1 MPFFSE
7 RRLTLINRAVVSGRI
22 LPFLALTTVVITVAS
37 GVAVWIFTP
46 SGFDSFGD
54 AMWWAAQTVTTVGYG
69 DVVPESSAG
78 RLIAFVVM
86 VLSVTTVSLITA
98 VVTAAAVSYQQR
110 RLGGDAERHQEVLE
124 TLERVERRLEA
135 LESRLS

>member
-1 MPFFSE
+1 MA
-7 RRLTLINRAVVSGRI
+7 LINRAVVSGRI

-37 GVAVWIFTP
+37 GVSVWVFTP
-46 SGFDSFGD
+46 SGFNTFGD

-110 RLGGDAERHQEVLE
+110 RLGGDAERQQELMQA
-124 TLERVERRLEA
+124 LERIENRLAA